1 MPDSSLI
8 GNAIVT
14 KLGADAT
21 LLSYVPNGVYFDLAG
36 ENMTRFVVVS
46 LASASDDQMLGA
58 RASEDAVYLVEAR
71 IRGDTVA
78 ERTAARE
85 AAARIDA
92 LLDPQPPNPPAT
104 LAVTGYALM
113 TIYREEPIR
122 LTERDDVDATILWH
136 RRGGQYRVVMST

>member
-14 KLGADAT
+14 KLGADTT
-21 LLSYVPNGVYFDLAG
+21 LLSYVPNGVYFDLAPPD
-36 ENMTRFVVVS
+36 MTRFVVVS
-46 LASASDDQMLGA
+46 LASAVDEQVFGG
-58 RASEDAVYLVEAR
+58 RAAEDGIYLVEAR
-71 IRGDTVA
+71 IRGDTTA

-92 LLDPQPPNPPAT
+92 LLDPQPPNLPAT
-104 LAVTGYALM
+104 LSVSGYALM
-113 TIYREEPIR
+113 TMHREEPIR

>member
-21 LLSYVPNGVYFDLAG
+21 LLSFIPNGAYFDLAPP
-36 ENMTRFVVVS
+36 NMTRFVIVS
-46 LASASDDQMLGA
+46 LAHGVDEQAQGA
-58 RASEDAVYLVEAR
+58 RAFEDAVYLVEAR
-71 IRGDTVA
+71 IRGDSVA
-78 ERTAARE
+78 DRTAVRQ

-92 LLDPQPPNPPAT
+92 LLDPQPPYPPAT
-104 LAVTGYALM
+104 LAVDGYALM

-122 LTERDDVDATILWH
+122 FTEFDEVDPTILWH
-136 RRGGQYRVVMST
+136 RRGGRYRVVMST